1 MGTEV
6 MRLDPQIEHAIDV
19 RIQRAVD
26 VALERQRTELMNS
39 AAGFEQAMATAE
51 KIAQTGILGT
61 QDKGV
66 VLKLYL
72 LAKDEGISVTQVQS
86 RWHVWDQGGKIT
98 TQRKAESMLADFRR
112 SGGLVKW
119 LETTPGRVSAA
130 FKAPGEE
137 PFVVTADDTTVKRAG
152 LGGRPIHGTYG
163 EDMKVWYVVRRGVRR
178 AMPECLTGDPLD
190 GDEAAEVG
198 TSDNF
203 DVSPTWSA
211 VEPERPTSAEKVEA
225 PPAVDVVSAM
235 RKAASDNK
243 ASWAANGKPTKEDY
257 APAWALLSIRV
268 GAPVNGPGDI
278 TADTLDLA
286 REVLALGKE
295 EVLKR
300 LAEHAEQAAKP
311 AAVEAEFEPEPESDD
326 PFQDVT

>member
-1 MGTEV
+1 VNPAVIRYPGSKWSLAELIVEQFQPHYHYVEPFFGSGAVFFSKPPARHEV
-6 MRLDPQIEHAIDV
+6 INDRNALVVNFFVVLRDRTDELLW
-19 RIQRAVD
+19 
-26 VALERQRTELMNS
+26 ALE
-39 AAGFEQAMATAE
+39 ATPWSR
-51 KIAQTGILGT
+51 
-61 QDKGV
+61 
-66 VLKLYL
+66 
-72 LAKDEGISVTQVQS
+72 DEYDQS
-86 RWHVWDQGGKIT
+86 H
-98 TQRKAESMLADFRR
+98 L
-112 SGGLVKW
+112 
-119 LETTPGRVSAA
+119 
-130 FKAPGEE
+130 
-137 PFVVTADDTTVKRAG
+137 
-152 LGGRPIHGTYG
+152 
-163 EDMKVWYVVRRGVRR
+163 
-178 AMPECLTGDPLD
+178 LTGDPLD

-211 VEPERPTSAEKVEA
+211 VEPERPTPAEKVEA

-278 TADTLDLA
+278 TADTLDDA
-286 REVLALGKE
+286 RWVLALGKE

-311 AAVEAEFEPEPESDD
+311 AAVEAEFEAEPESDD

>member
-112 SGGLVKW
+112 AGGLVKW

-178 AMPECLTGDPLD
+178 AMPECLTGDSLD
-190 GDEAAEVG
+190 GDEIDEVSI
-198 TSDNF
+198 SDNF

-211 VEPERPTSAEKVEA
+211 VEPERPTSAEKVDA
-225 PPAVDVVSAM
+225 PPAVDVPTEM
-235 RKAASDNK
+235 KKAAS
-243 ASWAANGKPTKEDY
+243 ASKKLWHADGKPTKEDY

-268 GAPVNGPGDI
+268 GAPVNGPGDV

-295 EVLKR
+295 EALKR

-311 AAVEAEFEPEPESDD
+311 AAVEAEFEPEPEPDD